1 MNAMKAGRPGAVP
14 RAVLVVALLYAAV
27 AACGESGPGDPAA
40 VAPPKPSATSAAPC
54 GDGTTEEGAGG
65 AGPATEDEAGTP
77 GPPTDQDAG
86 SPGPPTD
93 RDAGSPGPPTDGDA
107 GSPGPPTDADPGTPG
122 PPTDG
127 TAPPCLPAGWF
138 DMTRD
143 FVDYYG
149 KHLTK
154 ADDGMWPSVVAVRI
168 RKQGAAE
175 QAVVTVNFTPP
186 AGDGGRVAEVFA
198 DWRHAEYGDKGALR
212 VETRSGG
219 LITEGSW

>member
-54 GDGTTEEGAGG
+54 GDGRTEEGAGG

-77 GPPTDQDAG
+77 GPPTDQ
-86 SPGPPTD
+86 
-93 RDAGSPGPPTDGDA
+93 DA